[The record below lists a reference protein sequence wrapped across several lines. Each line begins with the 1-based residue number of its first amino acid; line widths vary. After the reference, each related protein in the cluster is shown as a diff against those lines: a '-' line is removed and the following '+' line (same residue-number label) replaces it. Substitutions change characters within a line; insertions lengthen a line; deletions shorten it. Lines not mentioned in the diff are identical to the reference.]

1 LWKAPLRATE
11 RHLPY
16 GITHCYLPPD
26 TDECAS
32 PWFLAIS
39 AQFTF
44 NVCVATRNRKKIT
57 KTHNCRN
64 PRWFKVINVDTP
76 KKSSLLFIMICSMFM
91 PICNCFHARR
101 ADSNKMTTFW
111 GGSEITMSQQCGCN
125 TRARVTK
132 APARLKGLV
141 VPRNSRKKLKHTYK
155 QRKLTIFLSQA
166 RSSAALC

>member
-1 LWKAPLRATE
+1 MCVSRLEIAKKLLKLIIVEIQGGLRSSMLIPL
-11 RHLPY
+11 
-16 GITHCYLPPD
+16 
-26 TDECAS
+26 
-32 PWFLAIS
+32 
-39 AQFTF
+39 
-44 NVCVATRNRKKIT
+44 
-57 KTHNCRN
+57 
-64 PRWFKVINVDTP
+64 